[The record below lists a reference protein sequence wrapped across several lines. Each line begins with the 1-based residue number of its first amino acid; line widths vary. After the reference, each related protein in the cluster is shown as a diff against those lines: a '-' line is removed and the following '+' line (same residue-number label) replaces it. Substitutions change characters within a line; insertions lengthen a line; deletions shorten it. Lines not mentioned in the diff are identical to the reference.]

1 MVQSLIQYGKNQM
14 IKIRVLL
21 FVFLIP
27 SFGMALQNPLDEL
40 SISYLETFNG
50 ISLVLNEISPNTNQC
65 LSDEYGEYD
74 DWIEIHNPTSVDLN
88 IAGWYISDTLDF
100 SMFHRI
106 PSYDP
111 EKTLIPAG
119 GFLILWADGQSAQ
132 GVIHLP
138 FKLEKDGEEV
148 ILAKSVAGSLSVVDH
163 VVFSKTKNDV
173 TYGRIPDGT
182 GQWMRLSDPTP
193 GFPNLPARVIDG
205 FLLNELMAVA
215 GQGVTDEFGEAEDW
229 IEFYNPTE
237 DPIDLGGLY
246 ITDSLSYPL
255 QSHVSVFS
263 PDSTTIPPGGYLM
276 FYADN
281 QTWQGAR
288 HLSFKLAAKSGS
300 IYVFQPDGDT
310 KITEVQYPF
319 QAGDAS
325 FGRFPLGSEKW
336 HYTIPTP
343 CALNRYEFT
352 PVNGLFINEIM
363 ADNNTTIT
371 DNSGHFEDW
380 VEIYNSNDVPVN
392 LGGLYL
398 TDSLANMIKYRIPN
412 TSPDSTTI
420 PGKGF
425 MVFWADNRPS
435 TGVHHLDFKLSAAGE
450 SIGLAQ
456 VLKSGEHAYIDSI
469 TFPAQSGD
477 ISYGRFGDGEMTWSI
492 FRTPT
497 PNSSNNPQS
506 VVSGNLDSHK
516 LEVFPNPFSSNLNI
530 KVLSQKATNLQID
543 FLDSQGITISSHR
556 FIDCSIGWNSFEIEF
571 NNRMAKSGFYS
582 LRVLS
587 GEEVSYHKVLYLK

>member
-1 MVQSLIQYGKNQM
+1 MAQSLIQFGKRLMNKTQF
-14 IKIRVLL
+14 ILFLLVLP
-21 FVFLIP
+21 FH
-27 SFGMALQNPLDEL
+27 GMTQQNLLEALPTAHLNTKNT
-40 SISYLETFNG
+40 S
-50 ISLVLNEISPNTNQC
+50 SLVLNEISPNTSQ
-65 LSDEYGEYD
+65 SHFDEYGESD
-74 DWIEIHNPTSVDLN
+74 DWIEVYNPTSAAVN

-100 SMFHRI
+100 SIFHRI

-111 EKTLIPAG
+111 ETTLIPAG

-132 GVIHLP
+132 GVTHLP

-148 ILAKSVAGSLSVVDH
+148 ILARSVAGSLTIVDH
-163 VVFSKTKNDV
+163 FVFTKTKNDV

-182 GQWMRLSDPTP
+182 GQWTRLSDPTP
-193 GFPNLPARVIDG
+193 GLPNLSARVIDG

-246 ITDSLSYPL
+246 LTDSLSYPI
-255 QSHVSVFS
+255 QSHVTVFS
-263 PDSTTIPPGGYLM
+263 PDSTTIPPLGYLL

-288 HLSFKLAAKSGS
+288 HLSFKLSAKSGS
-300 IYVFQPDGDT
+300 IAVFQPDGDT
-310 KITEVQYPF
+310 KIAEVHYPI

-325 FGRFPLGSEKW
+325 FGRYPVGSDKW
-336 HYTIPTP
+336 IYAIPTP
-343 CALNRYEFT
+343 GAENKYEFT
-352 PVNGLFINEIM
+352 AVNGLFINEIM
-363 ADNNTTIT
+363 ADNNSTIT
-371 DNSGHFEDW
+371 DNSGQFEDW

-398 TDSLANMIKYRIPN
+398 TDSLANMIRFRIPN

-420 PGKGF
+420 EAKGF

-435 TGVHHLDFKLSAAGE
+435 KGVHHLDFKLSAAGE

-456 VLKSGEHAYIDSI
+456 VLKSGEQDYIDSI
-469 TFPAQSGD
+469 TFPPQTGD
-477 ISYGRFGDGEMTWSI
+477 ISYGRFGDGEMIWSI

-506 VVSGNLDSHK
+506 VARGNLDSHK
-516 LEVFPNPFSSNLNI
+516 LEVFPNPFSSILNI
-530 KVLSQKATNLQID
+530 NVLIQKSTDLQID
-543 FLDSQGITISSHR
+543 LIDSKGRIIFSQR
-556 FIDCSIGWNSFEIEF
+556 FSDCSIGWNSFEIEHE
-571 NNRMAKSGFYS
+571 NRLAISGFFS
-582 LRVLS
+582 LRILS
-587 GEEVSYHKVLYLK
+587 EEEVSYRKVLYIK

>member
-1 MVQSLIQYGKNQM
+1 M

-27 SFGMALQNPLDEL
+27 SYGMAQRDLVNEL
-40 SISYLETFNG
+40 SLSYLKSFNS
-50 ISLVLNEISPNTNQC
+50 ISLVLNEISPNTSQSH
-65 LSDEYGEYD
+65 SDEYGEND
-74 DWIEIHNPTSVDLN
+74 DWIEVHNPTTVDVN

-132 GVIHLP
+132 GVKHLP

-148 ILAKSVAGSLSVVDH
+148 ILAKSVAGSLSAVDH
-163 VVFSKTKNDV
+163 VFFSKTKNDV

-182 GQWMRLSDPTP
+182 GQWTRLSDPTP

-246 ITDSLSYPL
+246 LTDSLSYPI

-263 PDSTTIPPGGYLM
+263 PDSTTIPPGGYLI

-300 IYVFQPDGDT
+300 ICVFQPDGET
-310 KITEVQYPF
+310 KITEVKYPF

-325 FGRFPLGSEKW
+325 FGRFPLSPAKW

-343 CALNRYEFT
+343 WAVNRYEFT

-363 ADNNTTIT
+363 ADNNSTIT
-371 DNSGHFEDW
+371 DNSGQFEDW

-392 LGGLYL
+392 MGGLYL
-398 TDSLANMIKYRIPN
+398 TDSLANMIRFRIPN

-420 PGKGF
+420 QAKGY

-456 VLKSGEHAYIDSI
+456 VLESGEEDYLDSL
-469 TFPAQSGD
+469 TFPPQTGD
-477 ISYGRFGDGEMTWSI
+477 ISYGRLGDGETTWSF
-492 FRTPT
+492 FRIPT
-497 PNSSNNPQS
+497 PNTSNNPQS
-506 VVSGNLDSHK
+506 VVSGNLDSHN
-516 LEVFPNPFSSNLNI
+516 LEVFPNPFSSILNI
-530 KVLSQKATNLQID
+530 NVLIQKPTGLQID
-543 FLDSQGITISSHR
+543 F
-556 FIDCSIGWNSFEIEF
+556 IDCKGMILSSQRFSDCCIGWNLFEIEF
-571 NNRMAKSGFYS
+571 DNRLAISGFYF
-582 LRVLS
+582 LRILS
-587 GEEVSYHKVLYLK
+587 GEEVSYRKVLYIK